1 MRTLIINNGL
11 LTCKIAG
18 LLTGKLQYVETL
30 ATTVQQVMLAQNIT
44 GDDDVTKQALDAV
57 NKDINDPVAVIEGF
71 GKNCHLPGSYQGALF
86 SFISNKDTSERFAET
101 IRSVIQGGGCNCSR
115 ANYAGALIGAQDG
128 MQSLPTEWI
137 MKVTDI
143 AGILEQILRA
153 IKI

>member
-1 MRTLIINNGL
+1 MQIHFVNDGL

-57 NKDINDPVAVIEGF
+57 NKDIKDPVAVIEGF

-86 SFISNKDTSERFAET
+86 SFISNKDTSERFAKT

-143 AGILEQILRA
+143 AGILKQILRA